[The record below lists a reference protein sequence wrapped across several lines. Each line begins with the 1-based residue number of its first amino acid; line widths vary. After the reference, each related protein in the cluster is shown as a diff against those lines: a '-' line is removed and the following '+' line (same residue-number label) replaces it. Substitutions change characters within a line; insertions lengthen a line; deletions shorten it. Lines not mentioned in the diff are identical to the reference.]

1 MSSKSRGKKI
11 GFQRRTTRR
20 TRQRNRRL
28 VAEALEPRVMLSST
42 PPMPLE
48 SSQAMASTSV
58 ASDTEFNYV
67 LGGLF
72 PQLPNGQP
80 NVITSDSLRYDQQS
94 GAYVAREGGQRGIL
108 ETHLRVTTE
117 PVTIEG
123 THGFLNDWLIP
134 QLTTKDN
141 QESIFSKFFSKSV
154 EPDKAGNN
162 SLKWTSVPRN
172 HSIQNLIKI
181 GYKGPG
187 YENGATNTPFWNA
200 IGTVPGA
207 TIPGTQANLYDE
219 VTNLDNYDPA
229 SLWANYDGTTD
240 TIFSNFDTD
249 ALRENIQTLLDPAAN
264 PDPDLW
270 YPSIYYTFQKQAVE
284 GGNFNG
290 PVLIVQPG
298 DDVKLH
304 FTNDIQIGDLS
315 PEELELATLIRN
327 STNGNTASDGLGG
340 TTTVNYHLH
349 GSHTNPAGFG
359 DNVVARYTAGQEW
372 TTNIEI
378 LPDHGQGAYWYH
390 AHYHPSVNQQVYG
403 GLSGFMQI
411 GDPLS
416 KVPDFA
422 EVPRNLAVIKI
433 TQIGTEAGGEKLT
446 LTGYDNLGLNVVRGT
461 MMTVNGEFQPEA
473 DGGEGGW
480 QALTLSN
487 QTNDQQFQISLIHTD
502 EEQNAKT
509 LPIFQY
515 GEDGHQLPQIRQVRG
530 VLGQNSDGK
539 ATAAWPTS
547 YSRTENL
554 ISLPPGKR
562 VDLLFFLPK
571 GKTEIASTYA
581 FEAMNPDSGAEETYT
596 VRNAG
601 FYPDFTNA
609 NTGDGNIFASGFT
622 STGPLATFTVTND
635 IEAPVL
641 EDQIAAI
648 DAANEGIQ
656 VQPILPTTR
665 PEEYDLAAIPSI
677 NLFATDDGEEIWDP
691 IRQRN
696 FNWSRTLVGPESE
709 WDAATKAAI
718 ATYEEATGVEFE
730 RYHNL
735 PLRGGESPLAD
746 WLGYANPWLINDH
759 AFPNGNLTIAQ
770 LGTIEEWQLNNWSV
784 SRIAAPVPTTPF
796 QYIGHP
802 FHIHI
807 NDFQVKNS
815 DTELDHKGNLQDVVM
830 LNSSGYHAYD
840 ANYKTNSST
849 TPANGDGLITSF
861 TINLPVPEA
870 ELNSAVVT
878 VGGTTQKSGTY
889 TINGVGNMVD
899 FNDPPANGEAV
910 LVSYTTPEVRQLDP
924 LRGEFIS
931 IDPALDQD
939 AVDKLG
945 TWGANSQTI
954 RMVFQDYVGTYVY
967 HCHILPHED
976 AGMMQVITVIENTDS
991 SWLAPSEDFDFK
1003 VRRNKHGF
1011 LQSFDVFLAQ
1021 DYEPYRVN
1029 LQTGFGQEML
1039 KRVAFGDI
1047 TRGFT
1052 QDLLVSSSGSGIVR
1066 VIDGDELL
1074 RQGPGKRSAKTE
1086 VLSEIRP
1093 YAFSDLAPY
1102 AFAEDFTGD
1111 NRRDLVTAGY
1121 RSNDG
1126 DSISLHDLTMKG
1138 WLGSADGRHWDEAMA
1153 FRPFDPDFPGYVA
1166 TTGKVSGSGMQDGA
1180 NNDHTSSAGTSH
1192 GSHDSDGSMPT
1203 PTAGGSVGE
1212 YGTVSVNHDWT
1223 TVELGA
1229 TYQHPIV
1236 VVSDPAFKGRQPA
1249 TVRLRNVESESFQLK
1264 LQEPSYLNGRHVY
1277 ERLSYVVMEMGDWE
1291 LADGTRISAGHTDT
1305 DRLTSE
1311 GFETVSLN
1319 GFESTPTVL
1328 TQTLTSNENDW
1339 VTTRVR
1345 QQDRDGFQLALQ
1357 EEERL
1362 NQSHQTEHVGWIA
1375 IAQGSTTDGDNRL
1388 EAFTTEAN
1396 FSKRSGKIQFAQSF
1410 SDNRPPA
1417 VIAKLGST
1425 EDTDPA
1431 TLRLLKVD
1439 EEGFRVRVQE
1449 ERSRDRETR
1458 HGREAVSYL
1467 ALEGNSGTIEAMP
1480 SDGNSSSPPEKLFP
1494 ISPVS
1499 GLTADQTSITMGDFN
1514 LDNFNDYAIAYA
1526 TNEGIRVTIFDGA
1539 AVSLQYSTGQFEG
1552 GYFPRESLLV
1562 DAVVIDAA
1570 LENLDSLVLNAGF
1583 NSFYQSPIEN
1593 LVATVKTSDQTV
1605 QQLTF
1610 QLNAGHF
1617 IATSEPGS
1625 PDGTGSGTSA
1635 HGGHGGMSS
1644 FAHDDKVINL
1654 IHESS
1659 TPLHLADVALLT
1671 GDDVVSTPVFTSVL
1685 GIGGLV
1691 IEDQLLIAQG
1701 SADNGASSTSDD
1713 LFNTAQQLV
1722 IDLEG
1727 LRKIDRDD
1735 FAGVRQA
1742 NFTPGEVT
1750 ERNNLANLTYETYF
1764 GRLPDPS
1771 GAAKAAASLSEV
1783 DSISDYLHKF
1793 LDNPG
1798 AQQEVHAHFGSSLEE
1813 AEVAHIVETTIE
1825 TLYARGAKRKEIK
1838 RWTKKVN
1845 KGLSKTMLPMAILQN
1860 THGKDRRRVEFLS
1873 AASQF
1878 SNAQWANDAILL
1890 GSFGQGYADNLDR
1903 FEILNQIVQETGRIK
1918 KRAKAQ
1924 QQFDAFMNKTVEL
1937 IAGSKVSKAG
1947 FF

>member
-1 MSSKSRGKKI
+1 MSVRGREKKSVFKKRRA
-11 GFQRRTTRR
+11 RRTG
-20 TRQRNRRL
+20 QRNRRL
-28 VAEALEPRVMLSST
+28 VAEALEPRVMLSVTAPLAPT
-42 PPMPLE
+42 PVVA
-48 SSQAMASTSV
+48 SSSV
-58 ASDTEFNYV
+58 ASDVEFHYV
-67 LGGLF
+67 VGGLF

-80 NVITSDSLRYDQQS
+80 NVITSDSLRYDQQL
-94 GAYVAREGGQRGIL
+94 GAYVAREGGKQGIL

-154 EPDKAGNN
+154 EPDKAGNK

-181 GYKGPG
+181 GYQGPG

-207 TIPGTQANLYDE
+207 TIPGTQDNLYDE

-229 SLWANYDGTTD
+229 SLWANYDGMTD

-249 ALRENIQTLLDPAAN
+249 ALRENIQYLLDPAAN

-270 YPSIYYTFQKQAVE
+270 YPSIYYTFQKQGVE

-290 PVLIVQPG
+290 PVLIAQPG

-327 STNGNTASDGLGG
+327 STYGNTASDGLGG

-349 GSHTNPAGFG
+349 GAHTNPAGFG
-359 DNVVARYTAGQEW
+359 DNVVARYTAGQKW
-372 TTNIEI
+372 TTDIE
-378 LPDHGQGAYWYH
+378 LPPDHGQGAYWYH

-422 EVPRNLAVIKI
+422 GVPRNLAVIKI

-446 LTGYDNLGLNVVRGT
+446 LTGYDNLGLNVARGT

-515 GEDGHQLPQIRQVRG
+515 GEDGHQFPQIRQVRG

-581 FEAMNPDSGAEETYT
+581 FEAMNPDSGTEETYT

-601 FYPDFTNA
+601 FYPDFTSA

-622 STGPLATFTVTND
+622 SAGPLATFTVTND

-648 DAANEGIQ
+648 DAANEGIR
-656 VQPILPTTR
+656 VQTILPTTR
-665 PEEYDLAAIPSI
+665 PEEYDLAAVPSI
-677 NLFATDDGEEIWDP
+677 NLFATDEGEEVWDP
-691 IRQRN
+691 IRQRT

-718 ATYEEATGVEFE
+718 ATYEEATGIEFE

-735 PLRGGESPLAD
+735 PPRGGESPLAD

-784 SRIAAPVPTTPF
+784 SRIAAPVTTTPF

-815 DTELDHKGNLQDVVM
+815 DTELDHKRNLQDVVM

-840 ANYKTNSST
+840 ANYKTG
-849 TPANGDGLITSF
+849 TP
-861 TINLPVPEA
+861 PE
-870 ELNSAVVT
+870 L
-878 VGGTTQKSGTY
+878 
-889 TINGVGNMVD
+889 
-899 FNDPPANGEAV
+899 DPQV
-910 LVSYTTPEVRQLDP
+910 LEISP

-931 IDPALDQD
+931 IAPALEKET
-939 AVDKLG
+939 VDKLG
-945 TWGANSQTI
+945 TWGANTQTI

-1003 VRRNKHGF
+1003 VRRNKDGF

-1021 DYEPYRVN
+1021 DYKPYRVN
-1029 LQTGFGQEML
+1029 LQASFGQE
-1039 KRVAFGDI
+1039 KPRRVAFGDV

-1066 VIDGDELL
+1066 VVDGDELL
-1074 RQGPGKRSAKTE
+1074 VQQPGKRGSRTE

-1093 YAFSDLAPY
+1093 YEFSDLAPY

-1111 NRRDLVTAGY
+1111 NHRDMVTVGY
-1121 RSNDG
+1121 RRNDG
-1126 DSISLHDLTMKG
+1126 DLIDLEDLTIKG
-1138 WLGSADGRHWDEAMA
+1138 WLGSEDGRQWDEALIV
-1153 FRPFDPDFPGYVA
+1153 RPFDPDFPGYVA
-1166 TTGKVSGSGMQDGA
+1166 TTGRVSGLGMQDGA
-1180 NNDHTSSAGTSH
+1180 SHDHAPSVGNSHSSHDVH
-1192 GSHDSDGSMPT
+1192 GSMHTPDTHGSLAT

-1236 VVSDPAFKGRQPA
+1236 VVSDPAFRGSQPA

-1277 ERLSYVVMEMGDWE
+1277 ETLSYVVMEMGDWE
-1291 LADGTRISAGHTDT
+1291 LADGTRISAGHTDI
-1305 DRLTSE
+1305 DRLASE
-1311 GFETVSLN
+1311 GFETVPLN

-1328 TQTLTSNENDW
+1328 TQALTSNENDW
-1339 VTTRVR
+1339 MTVRVR

-1357 EEERL
+1357 QEERL
-1362 NQSHQTEHVGWIA
+1362 NQSHHAEHVGWIA

-1388 EAFTTEAN
+1388 EAFTTEAK
-1396 FSKRSGKIQFAQSF
+1396 FSRRSDKIHFAQSF
-1410 SDNRPPA
+1410 PDNSTPA
-1417 VIAKLGST
+1417 VIAKLGSA

-1431 TLRLLKVD
+1431 TLRLSKVD

-1449 ERSRDRETR
+1449 ERSWDRETR

-1467 ALEGNSGTIEAMP
+1467 ALEGKSGTIEAMP
-1480 SDGNSSSPPEKLFP
+1480 SDGDPDSPLEKLFP

-1499 GLTADQTSITMGDFN
+1499 GLTADQTGITMGDFN
-1514 LDNFNDYAIAYA
+1514 LDNFNDYAVAYA
-1526 TNEGIRVTIFDGA
+1526 TDEGIRVTIFDGA

-1552 GYFPRESLLV
+1552 GYFPRESILV

-1570 LENLDSLVLNAGF
+1570 LENIDSLVLNAGF
-1583 NSFYQSPIEN
+1583 NTFYQSPIEN
-1593 LVATVKTSDQTV
+1593 LIATVKTDNQTV

-1635 HGGHGGMSS
+1635 HGGHGGHGGMSS

-1659 TPLHLADVALLT
+1659 TPLHLTDIALLT
-1671 GDDVVSTPVFTSVL
+1671 GDRAVSTPVFSSVL
-1685 GIGGLV
+1685 GTGGLV
-1691 IEDQLLIAQG
+1691 IEDQLLISQG

-1735 FAGVRQA
+1735 FAGIRQT

-1771 GAAKAAASLSEV
+1771 GAAKAAASLSGV
-1783 DSISDYLHKF
+1783 DSISEYVDGF

-1798 AQQEVHAHFGSSLEE
+1798 AQAEVEGHFGGALED
-1813 AEVAHIVETTIE
+1813 ASVTHIVETTIK
-1825 TLYARGAKRKEIK
+1825 TLYAREAKRKEIK
-1838 RWTKKVN
+1838 RWIKKVN

-1860 THGKDRRRVEFLS
+1860 TRGKDRRRVEFLS

-1924 QQFDAFMNKTVEL
+1924 QHFDAFMNKTVEL